1 MDTKACSLTE
11 DEIEQLIYHHGDNLM
26 IDREDRIER
35 INYLNRRLKAF
46 KEEATK
52 EQPKVQMTD
61 AQADA
66 INAAA
71 AANPVKDGW

>member
-11 DEIEQLIYHHGDNLM
+11 DEIEYLISYHGCSLHSK
-26 IDREDRIER
+26 DRDDRIER
-35 INYLNRRLKAF
+35 ITYLNRRLKAF
-46 KEEATK
+46 KEEA
-52 EQPKVQMTD
+52 PKAQMTD
-61 AQADA
+61 TKTDA